1 MDFVNDII
9 QNNSIVVFSKNNC
22 YKCDILKN
30 FFISENIQ
38 FYNCVVDKI
47 DDNEKTFEIIDTLK
61 DLTNFTQYPVCF
73 IKEEYISSLDE
84 IKNLCTMTKDVD
96 INDI

>member
-9 QNNSIVVFSKNNC
+9 QNNSIVVFSKNHC

-30 FFISENIQ
+30 ILKFENIQ
-38 FYNCVVDKI
+38 FYNCIVDEL
-47 DDNEKTFEIIDTLK
+47 DEEQTFDIIDTLK
-61 DLTNFTQYPVCF
+61 TLTNFTQYPVCF
-73 IKEEYISSLDE
+73 INKEYISSIDE
-84 IKNLCTMTKDVD
+84 IKKICTMTKDVD

>member
-9 QNNSIVVFSKNNC
+9 QNNSTVVFSKNHC
-22 YKCDILKN
+22 YKCDILKK

-47 DDNEKTFEIIDTLK
+47 DDDEKTFEIIDTLK
-61 DLTNFTQYPVCF
+61 TLTDFTQYPVCF
-73 IKEEYISSLDE
+73 INKEYISSIDE
-84 IKNLCTMTKDVD
+84 IKKVCTMTKEVD
-96 INDI
+96 INSI